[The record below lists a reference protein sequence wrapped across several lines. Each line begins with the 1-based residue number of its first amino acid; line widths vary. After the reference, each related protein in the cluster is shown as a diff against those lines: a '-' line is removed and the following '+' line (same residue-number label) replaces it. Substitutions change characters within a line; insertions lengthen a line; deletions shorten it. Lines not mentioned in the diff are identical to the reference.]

1 MSRKPVI
8 TIELLTPERVVEL
21 WPQMEPLLEKSCASN
36 PVGQSDITP
45 ADIYEGTQLDR
56 VVVFAAFEDGEV
68 AGVLALQFH
77 ITSGKKGVDLIAMAG
92 RNLLKFK
99 SAFWKPILEW
109 LRANDVKFVDA
120 YATPAL
126 ARVYESKF
134 GFNLSCTFVRMTL

>member
-1 MSRKPVI
+1 MTRKSTL

-21 WPQMEPLLEKSCASN
+21 WSEMEPLFAKACAGN

-45 ADIYEGTQLDR
+45 EDIFDGTQTDR
-56 VVVFAAFEDGEV
+56 VVIFAAFEDGQV
-68 AGVLALQFH
+68 ATVLALQFH
-77 ITSGKKGVDLIAMAG
+77 MTSGKKGVDMIAMAG

-99 SAFWKPILEW
+99 SAFWKPILDW

-120 YATPAL
+120 YATPQL
-126 ARVYESKF
+126 ARIYETRF